1 MHIHL
6 PKPLHGWRAF
16 VGEVGIVV
24 LGVLLALGA
33 SQLVE
38 AWQWHRKANQATEL
52 LRKEVADEYVEAV
65 EAAITAPCVDQ
76 QLVGLEARLTGADPE
91 FKRAPSYPGTFGD
104 VTFRAPSR
112 VWSDDAWRSVVSDG
126 VDSHLPDKLR
136 VQLGEFYA
144 QIEFMRNDN
153 RQTDLISW
161 RMRALARPIR
171 PDAATRTS
179 LVEDLEQT
187 RGHVAELAFVGN
199 EIVALANDMRLAPT
213 DAYVATELT
222 RSGTLS
228 FCRTHHL
235 PLARVHKI
243 QNS

>member
-1 MHIHL
+1 MHFHL
-6 PKPLHGWRAF
+6 PKPLHGWREFA
-16 VGEVGIVV
+16 GEVGIVV

-38 AWQWHRKANQATEL
+38 AWQWHRKADQATEL
-52 LRKEVADEYVEAV
+52 LRQEIADEYVEAS

-76 QLVGLEARLTGADPE
+76 QLVGLEARLTATGS
-91 FKRAPSYPGTFGD
+91 FKPAPSYAGTFGD

-136 VQLGEFYA
+136 IQLGEYYA
-144 QIEFMRNDN
+144 QIDFMRNDN
-153 RQTDLISW
+153 RQTDLTSW
-161 RMRALARPIR
+161 RMRALARPIQ

-187 RGHVAELAFVGN
+187 RGHIAELAFVGN
-199 EIVALANDMRLAPT
+199 EIVALVNQMKLAPT
-213 DAYVATELT
+213 NAYVAHELT
-222 RSGTLS
+222 MSGTLS
-228 FCRTHHL
+228 FCRAHHL
-235 PLARVHKI
+235 PLASVHQI
-243 QNS
+243 RNS